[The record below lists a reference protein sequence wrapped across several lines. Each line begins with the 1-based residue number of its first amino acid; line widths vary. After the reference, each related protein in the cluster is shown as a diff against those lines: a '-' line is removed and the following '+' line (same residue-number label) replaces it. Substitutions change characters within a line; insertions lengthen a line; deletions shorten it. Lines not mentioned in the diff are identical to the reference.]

1 MITSEESPLFR
12 CISYAPLPTG
22 GVTKAWFNE
31 CGCDSFIH
39 LDCVRQYKG
48 DTGLGDGK
56 WRGSVPIDEAQHQLI
71 GFCNTCFDKMEQ
83 NRPETDMGGEDEDDD
98 LEPE

>member
-1 MITSEESPLFR
+1 MEKWREDLSLFPHLYIVR
-12 CISYAPLPTG
+12 IWRQKSWEPIIL
-22 GVTKAWFNE
+22 
-31 CGCDSFIH
+31 GCWPV
-39 LDCVRQYKG
+39 LE
-48 DTGLGDGK
+48 LGK